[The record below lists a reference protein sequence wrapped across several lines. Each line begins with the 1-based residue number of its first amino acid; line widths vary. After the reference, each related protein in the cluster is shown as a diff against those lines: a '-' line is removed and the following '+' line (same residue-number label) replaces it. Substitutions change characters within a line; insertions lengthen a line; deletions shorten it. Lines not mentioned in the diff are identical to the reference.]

1 LYHWHLSV
9 PFNNIAKLILE
20 LNIQFGDIPFNNL
33 TNNFLGVKIPEINHL
48 STGITFIMV
57 PFLHSVPDPLQQPS
71 TDHALSLEHVKN
83 LIMHI
88 TRQEARPRPVD
99 SPLVFPLLTQIVL
112 QPLLISHI
120 RIHLNRLC
128 LLHQPHIYA
137 AKPIRRLPRT
147 LAERNGNPNCPIRVR
162 FPFQINLLKHA
173 RSCQSLQLLLKLR
186 LRVNPTRPQRNHLE
200 ERILRPHFN
209 SPVPIEEHDLGNLVL
224 LEPTHFV
231 QLHNDVGGQ
240 AVRIPLLRLRF
251 VCNGSEHSRKKP
263 SVVSAATPISAEPS
277 SISPGS
283 AAAAAVTSTSK
294 RVREEGGERGAVEEN
309 GGCGGDGDG
318 FEERR
323 RRWRRGI

>member
-33 TNNFLGVKIPEINHL
+33 ANNFLGVKIPKINHL
-48 STGITFIMV
+48 STRIAFIMV
-57 PFLHSVPDPLQQPS
+57 PLLHSVPDPLQQPS
-71 TDHALSLEHVKN
+71 TDHALSLEHFKN
-83 LIMHI
+83 LIVHMP
-88 TRQEARPRPVD
+88 RQETRPRPVD

-112 QPLLISHI
+112 QSLFISHI

-128 LLHQPHIYA
+128 LLHQPHIDA
-137 AKPIRRLPRT
+137 AKPIRRLPRA
-147 LAERNGNPNCPIRVR
+147 LAERNGNPYCSIRVG

-173 RSCQSLQLLLKLR
+173 RSCESLQLLLKLR

-200 ERILRPHFN
+200 ERVLGAHFHF
-209 SPVPIEEHDLGNLVL
+209 PVPIEEHDLGNLVL

-231 QLHNDVGGQ
+231 QLDHDVRGQ
-240 AVRIPLLRLRF
+240 AVRIPFLRLRF
-251 VCNGSEHSRKKP
+251 VGNSSEHSRQEP
-263 SVVSAATPISAEPS
+263 SVFSAAASISAEPS
-277 SISPGS
+277 SISTSS
-283 AAAAAVTSTSK
+283 AAAAVSSACEG
-294 RVREEGGERGAVEEN
+294 VREEGGERCAVEEN

-323 RRWRRGI
+323 RRRRGI